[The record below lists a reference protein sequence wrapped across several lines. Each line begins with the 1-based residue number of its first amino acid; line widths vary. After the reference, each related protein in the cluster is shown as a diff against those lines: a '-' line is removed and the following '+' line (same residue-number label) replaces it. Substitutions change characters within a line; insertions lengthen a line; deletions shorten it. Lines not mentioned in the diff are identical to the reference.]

1 MNAQFTTPNQEEFSD
16 CFGEI
21 GCLPRVHHIEIRDDV
36 KPVITPVRKVR
47 FALKPKLKKELKRMV
62 DLEIIE
68 QVEKLTDWVNALVM
82 VFKPN
87 GDLRICLDPRHLNKA
102 IKRQHH
108 RLPTAEEIIS
118 EMAGACYF
126 SKLDASS
133 GFWQVKV
140 DDEGADLLTPG
151 TRPGRYR
158 FKRLPFGIDSA
169 SDVFRAE
176 VASIIANLTG
186 CINSQDDITVWS
198 TTREEYDARL
208 KSVLTQIRGLKL
220 NKPTQMH
227 ICCYI
232 PYIPRSQIV
241 SRRCATRS
249 I

>member
-1 MNAQFTTPNQEEFSD
+1 MNAQFTTPNQEEFFD

-21 GCLPRVHHIEIRDDV
+21 GCLPRVHHIEIGDDV

-62 DLEIIE
+62 ELEIIE

-82 VFKPN
+82 VSKPN

-102 IKRQHH
+102 IKRQHY
-108 RLPTAEEIIS
+108 RLPTVEEIIS

-140 DDEGADLLTPG
+140 HDESADLLTFG
-151 TRPGRYR
+151 TRFGRYL
-158 FKRLPFGIDSA
+158 FKRLSFGIDSA
-169 SDVFRAE
+169 SEVFQVE

-186 CINSQDDITVWS
+186 CINSQDDITVWG
-198 TTREEYDARL
+198 TTKKNTTLASKAFLL
-208 KSVLTQIRGLKL
+208 KFVD
-220 NKPTQMH
+220 
-227 ICCYI
+227 
-232 PYIPRSQIV
+232 
-241 SRRCATRS
+241 
-249 I
+249 